1 MSVTLPLNHEQ
12 IKSLIPHRYPFLLV
26 DRVTDIEGGN
36 VIRGFKQVSANE
48 PFFQG
53 HFPDRAIMPGVL
65 IVEALAQLG
74 AILGFIASGN
84 RYDEGYLYLLAGVD
98 QARFKRAVVPGD
110 RLDLSVTIVG
120 GKRGIYRMSCQA
132 HVGSELA
139 CQAEILCA
147 ERRSD
152 S

>member
-1 MSVTLPLNHEQ
+1 MPVKLPLGHEQ
-12 IKSLIPHRYPFLLV
+12 IKRLIPHRYPFLLV
-26 DRVTDIEGGN
+26 DQVTEIAGESL
-36 VIRGFKQVSANE
+36 IRGYKNISSNE

-84 RYDEGYLYLLAGVD
+84 RYEDGFLFLLAGVD
-98 QARFKRAVVPGD
+98 HARFKRAVIPGD
-110 RLDLSVTIVG
+110 RLDLEVKILG
-120 GKRGIYRMSCQA
+120 GKRGIYKMACLAS
-132 HVGSELA
+132 VGSELA

-147 ERRSD
+147 ERLSE

>member
-1 MSVTLPLNHEQ
+1 MPVTLPLDHEQ
-12 IKSLIPHRYPFLLV
+12 IKQFIPHRYPFLLV
-26 DRVTDIEGGN
+26 DRVTEIEGETL
-36 VIRGFKQVSANE
+36 IRGFKHVSANE

-53 HFPDRAIMPGVL
+53 HFPARAIMPGVL

-84 RYDEGYLYLLAGVD
+84 RYDDGYLYLLAGVD
-98 QARFKRAVVPGD
+98 QARFKRSVVPGD
-110 RLDLSVTIVG
+110 RLDLEVEILG
-120 GKRGIYRMSCQA
+120 GKRGIYRMACRA

-147 ERRSD
+147 ERRSEQ
-152 S
+152 

>member
-1 MSVTLPLNHEQ
+1 MPVTLPLDHEQ
-12 IKSLIPHRYPFLLV
+12 IKQFIPHRYPFLLV
-26 DRVTDIEGGN
+26 DRVTEIEGETL
-36 VIRGFKQVSANE
+36 IRGFKHVSANE

-53 HFPDRAIMPGVL
+53 HFPARAIMPGVL

-98 QARFKRAVVPGD
+98 QARFKRSVVPGD
-110 RLDLSVTIVG
+110 RLDLEVEILG
-120 GKRGIYRMSCQA
+120 GKRGIYRMACRA

-147 ERRSD
+147 ERRSEQ
-152 S
+152 